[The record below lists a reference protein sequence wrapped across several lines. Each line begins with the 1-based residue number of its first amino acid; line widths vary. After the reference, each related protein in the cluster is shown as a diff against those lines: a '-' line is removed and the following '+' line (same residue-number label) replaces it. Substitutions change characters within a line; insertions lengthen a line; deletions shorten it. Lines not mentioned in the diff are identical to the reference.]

1 MKNLLI
7 TLSLI
12 IAGYTASMAQ
22 CTAWW
27 MGWSTPNYTATFV
40 DSSGTDPN
48 TTLYAWD
55 FGDGGTSSNQN
66 PTHQYATG
74 GWYFV
79 CFSIEAQVNGAICR
93 DTYCD
98 SLYVG
103 QQPTSCQAYFAST
116 VSPNGNN
123 IISFTNYTQASGGN
137 IYYSWDFGDSTYSTL
152 TSPTHTYSTSGTYTV
167 CLTVAVGAN
176 GGIVCTDTYC
186 DTVSIVVASG
196 CQSYFAYTFSPANNN
211 TVSFTDYSQ
220 TSGGTVSYIWNFGDS
235 TTSALAN
242 PTHTY
247 AANGTYTACLT
258 ITESANGAIVCTD
271 TYCKTI
277 IVSATGNCDAIFGYQ
292 NVGLTADFYTSGAN
306 NYNYSWDFGDSTF
319 SYFSNPSHTY
329 TSPGTYTVCLT
340 VIDSATLCT
349 DTYCTI
355 VTVTGGNGGTCDATF
370 GFQNVGLTA
379 DFYSSALN
387 NYSYNW
393 DFGDSSFSYIPNP
406 SHTYA
411 AAGIYIACLTVVDS
425 ASSCTDTYCVT
436 VTVNGGGSGSCSAV
450 FTYQSGSVGTYFSV
464 GANTNNHFYFWD
476 FGDGNTSNQ
485 QNPVNFYSAVDTYY
499 VCLTVVD
506 VANSCTTTHCDYV
519 YAGSNTNPNNVYDL
533 QGLAYSDSSSG
544 AWSEALIYL
553 ISFDSLTQTLSVV
566 DTQTTQYGYFIFR
579 SVAAGNYLL
588 KAALVPS
595 APAYNDFLPTYYQ
608 SVLFWYDAATI
619 SVPTGPNNFYS
630 IYMVPGNNP
639 GGPGFIGGNV
649 NQGANK
655 QANGDPLSDVQVM
668 LLNMDDSP
676 VQYTYSSSTGGFSFN
691 DVAYG
696 TYKVYA
702 EVLGKPTYPN
712 IVTISAAKETVE
724 DLLVV
729 VEEEGVY
736 SSVKEVDATYVDGTN
751 FFPNP
756 VASTGTLSFNAKEA
770 GTVTVRVLNMLGQIV
785 LEQNTQVLPGSQALQ
800 IDMNNQQAGAYILSI
815 SFNNNVAAHTRFIR
829 E

>member
-7 TLSLI
+7 TLTLI

-22 CTAWW
+22 CNAWW

-40 DSSGTDPN
+40 DSSGTDPS

-55 FGDGGTSSNQN
+55 FGDGSTSTNQN

-74 GWYFV
+74 GWYLV
-79 CFSIEAQVNGAICR
+79 CLSIEAQVNGAICR

-103 QQPTSCQAYFAST
+103 QQPSICQAYFGST

-123 IISFTNYTQASGGN
+123 TFSFTNYTQASGGN
-137 IYYSWDFGDSTYSTL
+137 IYYSWDFGDSTTSTA

-186 DTVSIVVASG
+186 DTISIVVASG

-220 TSGGTVSYIWNFGDS
+220 TSGGTVGYAWSFGDS
-235 TTSALAN
+235 TTSTLAN

-247 AANGTYTACLT
+247 ATNGTHIACLT
-258 ITESANGAIVCTD
+258 ITVVNPNGVITCTD
-271 TYCKTI
+271 TYCKTVTI
-277 IVSATGNCDAIFGYQ
+277 S
-292 NVGLTADFYTSGAN
+292 TSGA
-306 NYNYSWDFGDSTF
+306 
-319 SYFSNPSHTY
+319 
-329 TSPGTYTVCLT
+329 
-340 VIDSATLCT
+340 
-349 DTYCTI
+349 
-355 VTVTGGNGGTCDATF
+355 CDATF

-379 DFYSSALN
+379 DFYSNALN
-387 NYSYNW
+387 SYSYNW
-393 DFGDSSFSYIPNP
+393 DFGDSSFSYVANP
-406 SHTYA
+406 SHTYTT
-411 AAGIYIACLTVVDS
+411 AGTYNACLTVIDS
-425 ASSCTDTYCVT
+425 ANSCIDTYCVT
-436 VTVNGGGSGSCSAV
+436 VTVNGGGNGNCSAV
-450 FTYQSGSVGTYFSV
+450 FSYQNATAGTYFSA
-464 GANTNNHFYFWD
+464 GANTNNQYYFWD
-476 FGDGNTSNQ
+476 FGDGSTSNQ
-485 QNPVNFYSAVDTYY
+485 QNPVHFYSAVDTYY

-519 YAGSNTNPNNVYDL
+519 YSGTNTNPNNVFDL

-544 AWSEALIYL
+544 TWSEALIYL
-553 ISFDSLTQTLSVV
+553 ISYDSLTQTLSVV

-579 SVAAGNYLL
+579 GVPAGNYLL

-649 NQGANK
+649 SQGANK
-655 QANGDPLSDVQVM
+655 QAGDPIEGVQVM
-668 LLNMDDSP
+668 LLNTDDSP
-676 VQYTYSSSTGGFSFN
+676 VQYTYTAADGSFSFD

-696 TYKVYA
+696 TYQIYA
-702 EVLGKPTYPN
+702 EVLNKPTFPP
-712 IVTISAAKETVE
+712 IVTISAAKEMV
-724 DLLVV
+724 DGVAIV
-729 VEEEGVY
+729 VESEGVY
-736 SSVKEVDATYVDGTN
+736 TSLAEVELTYIEQTK
-751 FFPNP
+751 FYPNP
-756 VASTGTLSFNAKEA
+756 VASTATLSFNAKEA
-770 GTVTVRVLNMLGQIV
+770 GSVTLQVINMLGQV
-785 LEQNTQVLPGSQALQ
+785 VAEQEMEVLPGNQFATV
-800 IDMNNQQAGAYILSI
+800 DMASEQAGVYFLSI
-815 SFNNNVAAHTRFIR
+815 SFNNHVAAHIRFIR
-829 E
+829 D

>member
-12 IAGYTASMAQ
+12 IAGYTASNAQ

-27 MGWSTPNYTATFV
+27 MGWSTPNYTATFI

-55 FGDGGTSSNQN
+55 FGDGGTSTNQN

-74 GWYFV
+74 GWYLV

-103 QQPTSCQAYFAST
+103 QQTSSCQAYFGST

-123 IISFTNYTQASGGN
+123 TFSFTNYTQASGGN
-137 IYYSWDFGDSTYSTL
+137 IYYSWDFGDSTTST
-152 TSPTHTYSTSGTYTV
+152 TTNPTHTYSTSGTYTV

-186 DTVSIVVASG
+186 DTVSIVVSNS

-235 TTSALAN
+235 TSSSLVN

-258 ITESANGAIVCTD
+258 ITESANGSVVCTD

-277 IVSATGNCDAIFGYQ
+277 TIS
-292 NVGLTADFYTSGAN
+292 TSGA
-306 NYNYSWDFGDSTF
+306 
-319 SYFSNPSHTY
+319 
-329 TSPGTYTVCLT
+329 
-340 VIDSATLCT
+340 
-349 DTYCTI
+349 
-355 VTVTGGNGGTCDATF
+355 CDATF

-379 DFYSSALN
+379 DFYSSALT

-393 DFGDSSFSYIPNP
+393 DFGDSTFSYIANP
-406 SHTYA
+406 SHTYT
-411 AAGIYIACLTVVDS
+411 AAGNYIACLTVVDS
-425 ASSCTDTYCVT
+425 ANSCTDTYCVA
-436 VTVNGGGSGSCSAV
+436 VTVNGGGSGNCSAL
-450 FTYQSGSVGTYFSV
+450 FSYQNAAVGTYFSA
-464 GANTNNHFYFWD
+464 GANTNNLFYFWD

-519 YAGSNTNPNNVYDL
+519 YSGTNTNPNNIYDL

-553 ISFDSLTQTLSVV
+553 IGYDSLTQTLSVV

-579 SVAAGNYLL
+579 GVPAGNYLL

-655 QANGDPLSDVQVM
+655 QASGDPLSDVQVM

-676 VQYTYSSSTGGFSFN
+676 VQYTYTSATGGFSFD

-712 IVTISAAKETVE
+712 IVTISAAKESVE
-724 DLLVV
+724 GVAVV
-729 VEEEGVY
+729 VEVEGVY

-751 FFPNP
+751 FYPNP
-756 VASTGTLSFNAKEA
+756 VTSTGTLSLNAKEA
-770 GTVTVRVLNMLGQIV
+770 GTITVRILNMLGQVV

-800 IDMNNQQAGAYILSI
+800 IDMSNQQAGAYILSI
-815 SFNNNVAAHTRFIR
+815 SFNNNTAAHMRFIR

>member
-235 TTSALAN
+235 TTSTLAN

-247 AANGTYTACLT
+247 TTNGTYIACLT
-258 ITESANGAIVCTD
+258 ITVANPNGVITCTD
-271 TYCKTI
+271 TYCKNVTI
-277 IVSATGNCDAIFGYQ
+277 S
-292 NVGLTADFYTSGAN
+292 TS
-306 NYNYSWDFGDSTF
+306 
-319 SYFSNPSHTY
+319 
-329 TSPGTYTVCLT
+329 
-340 VIDSATLCT
+340 
-349 DTYCTI
+349 
-355 VTVTGGNGGTCDATF
+355 GTCDATF

-393 DFGDSSFSYIPNP
+393 DFGDSSFSYVPNP

-425 ASSCTDTYCVT
+425 ANSCTDTYCVT

-464 GANTNNHFYFWD
+464 GANTNNQFYFWD

-668 LLNMDDSP
+668 LLNMDNSP

>member
-27 MGWSTPNYTATFV
+27 MGWSTANYTATFV

-48 TTLYAWD
+48 VTTYAWD
-55 FGDGGTSSNQN
+55 FGDGGTSTLAN

-74 GWYFV
+74 GWYGV
-79 CFSIEAQVNGAICR
+79 CFSIETQINGAVCR
-93 DTYCD
+93 DTQCD
-98 SLYVG
+98 SIYIG
-103 QQPTSCQAYFAST
+103 QQPSSCQAYFTST

-123 IISFTNYTQASGGN
+123 IVSFTNYTQASGGN
-137 IYYSWDFGDSTYSTL
+137 IYYSWDFGDSTYSTS
-152 TSPTHTYSTSGTYTV
+152 TSPTHTYSTSGTYYI

-186 DTVSIVVASG
+186 DTVSIVVSSG
-196 CQSYFAYTFSPANNN
+196 CQSYFAYTFSPANNY

-220 TSGGTVSYIWNFGDS
+220 TSGGTVSYAWNFGDS
-235 TTSALAN
+235 TTSTLAN

-340 VIDSATLCT
+340 VVDSATSCT
-349 DTYCTI
+349 DTYCTLVS
-355 VTVTGGNGGTCDATF
+355 VTGNGGGNC
-370 GFQNVGLTA
+370 
-379 DFYSSALN
+379 SAA
-387 NYSYNW
+387 
-393 DFGDSSFSYIPNP
+393 FSYQNSP
-406 SHTYA
+406 S
-411 AAGIYIACLTVVDS
+411 
-425 ASSCTDTYCVT
+425 
-436 VTVNGGGSGSCSAV
+436 
-450 FTYQSGSVGTYFSV
+450 GTYFYPN
-464 GANTNNHFYFWD
+464 ANLPYFYSWD
-476 FGDGNTSNQ
+476 FGDGSTSNQ
-485 QNPVNFYSAVDTYY
+485 SNPVHAYAVVDTYL
-499 VCLTVVD
+499 VCLIVTD
-506 VANSCTTTHCDYV
+506 TANNCTATFCDYV
-519 YAGSNTNPNNVYDL
+519 GSGSNTNPNSNFDL
-533 QGLAYSDSSSG
+533 QGLAYSDSSTG

-553 ISFDSLTQTLSVV
+553 IQYDSLTQTLIVV

-579 SVAAGNYLL
+579 GVAAGNYLL

-619 SVPTGPNNFYS
+619 SVPTAANTFYS
-630 IYMVPGNNP
+630 IYMIPGNNP

-668 LLNMDDSP
+668 LLNMDNSP

-712 IVTISAAKETVE
+712 IVTISAAKETIA

-756 VASTGTLSFNAKEA
+756 VASTGTLSFNANEA
-770 GTVTVRVLNMLGQIV
+770 GIVTVRVLNMLGQIV
-785 LEQNTQVLPGSQALQ
+785 LEQNTQVLPGNQALQ

-815 SFNNNVAAHTRFIR
+815 SFNNNIAAHTRFIR

>member
-55 FGDGGTSSNQN
+55 FGDGGTSTNQN

-74 GWYFV
+74 GWYFI

-103 QQPTSCQAYFAST
+103 QQPTSCQAYFGST

-123 IISFTNYTQASGGN
+123 TFSFTNYTQASGGN
-137 IYYSWDFGDSTYSTL
+137 IYYSWDFGDSTTST
-152 TSPTHTYSTSGTYTV
+152 TTNPTHTYSTSGTYTV

-186 DTVSIVVASG
+186 DTVSIVVSSS

-235 TTSALAN
+235 TSSSLAN

-258 ITESANGAIVCTD
+258 ITVANPNGVITCTD
-271 TYCKTI
+271 TYCKNVTI
-277 IVSATGNCDAIFGYQ
+277 S
-292 NVGLTADFYTSGAN
+292 TSGA
-306 NYNYSWDFGDSTF
+306 
-319 SYFSNPSHTY
+319 
-329 TSPGTYTVCLT
+329 
-340 VIDSATLCT
+340 
-349 DTYCTI
+349 
-355 VTVTGGNGGTCDATF
+355 CDATF

-379 DFYSSALN
+379 DFYSSALS

-406 SHTYA
+406 SHTYT
-411 AAGIYIACLTVVDS
+411 AAGNYIACLTVVDS
-425 ASSCTDTYCVT
+425 ANSCTDTYCVT
-436 VTVNGGGSGSCSAV
+436 VTVNGGGSGNCSAL
-450 FTYQSGSVGTYFSV
+450 FSYQNAAVGTYFSA
-464 GANTNNHFYFWD
+464 GANTNNLFYFWD

-519 YAGSNTNPNNVYDL
+519 YSGTNTNPNNIYDL

-553 ISFDSLTQTLSVV
+553 IGYDSLTQTLSVV

-579 SVAAGNYLL
+579 GVPAGNYLL

-655 QANGDPLSDVQVM
+655 QASGDPLSDVQVM
-668 LLNMDDSP
+668 LLNLDDSP
-676 VQYTYSSSTGGFSFN
+676 VQYTYTSATGGFSFD

-712 IVTISAAKETVE
+712 IVTISAAKESVE
-724 DLLVV
+724 GVAVV

-751 FFPNP
+751 FYPNP
-756 VASTGTLSFNAKEA
+756 VTSTGTLSLNAKEA
-770 GTVTVRVLNMLGQIV
+770 GTMTVRILNMLGQVV

-800 IDMNNQQAGAYILSI
+800 IDMSNQQAGAYILSI
-815 SFNNNVAAHTRFIR
+815 SFNNNTAAHMRFIR